1 MSTPN
6 LKQRLTTFLFP
17 SLLLIFV
24 ALYVTSLASGAA
36 PEMALLRSGGA
47 AVVMAVLGRVALG
60 IVNDEETLAINELS
74 LLEQTM
80 AEQTMAASLVG
91 GHVTADGARAMPI
104 GTPTGVPS
112 GAPIVTDVPSDA
124 SAALDAPTGFIPT
137 PLGAR
142 AGASTVEALVRSGQ
156 LDGQE

>member
-1 MSTPN
+1 MSTAD

-24 ALYVTSLASGAA
+24 ALYVTALASGAP

-47 AVVMAVLGRVALG
+47 GVVLAVRGRVALG
-60 IVNDEETLAINELS
+60 IINDEETLTINELT

-80 AEQTMAASLVG
+80 ALEASAERADTAAI
-91 GHVTADGARAMPI
+91 HA
-104 GTPTGVPS
+104 
-112 GAPIVTDVPSDA
+112 PSDA
-124 SAALDAPTGFIPT
+124 SANDDASTLDAPTGFIPT

-142 AGASTVEALVRSGQ
+142 AGASTVEALVRGEA
-156 LDGQE
+156 LGGQE

>member
-1 MSTPN
+1 MSTAE

-17 SLLLIFV
+17 SLLLVFV
-24 ALYVTSLASGAA
+24 ALYVTALASGAP

-47 AVVMAVLGRVALG
+47 GVVLAVLGRVALG
-60 IVNDEETLAINELS
+60 IVNDEETLTINELT

-80 AEQTMAASLVG
+80 AFNADAERADL
-91 GHVTADGARAMPI
+91 TAIHA
-104 GTPTGVPS
+104 
-112 GAPIVTDVPSDA
+112 PSDTSAEVDA
-124 SAALDAPTGFIPT
+124 STLDAPTLDAPTGFIPT

>member
-1 MSTPN
+1 MSTAD

-17 SLLLIFV
+17 ALLLVFV
-24 ALYVTSLASGAA
+24 ALYVTALASGAT

-47 AVVMAVLGRVALG
+47 GIVLAVLGRVALG
-60 IVNDEETLAINELS
+60 IVNDEETLTINELTV
-74 LLEQTM
+74 LEQTM
-80 AEQTMAASLVG
+80 ALEAGAER
-91 GHVTADGARAMPI
+91 ADPI
-104 GTPTGVPS
+104 
-112 GAPIVTDVPSDA
+112 AIHAPSDA
-124 SAALDAPTGFIPT
+124 SAEIDASTLAASTLAAPTGFIPT